1 MTRELI
7 GGLAL
12 LIVPTIAV
20 LILFRIR
27 FRRQS
32 QEKILYDL
40 PAFWAENDLGEVLY
54 VSTVFSS
61 DLLAKVWAHG
71 LGNRGNAR
79 LWLCNNGIGLSRNGE
94 RDFTIPTSAIQ
105 SLSEANATI
114 DRGVEAKGLISIS
127 WSHNNVG
134 LVTNIRFR
142 DKQRHNEIM
151 KILIEKL
158 GVSFA

>member
-40 PAFWAENDLGEVLY
+40 PAFNPAIGVAPLTPHVNPLVELTL
-54 VSTVFSS
+54 SITV
-61 DLLAKVWAHG
+61 
-71 LGNRGNAR
+71 
-79 LWLCNNGIGLSRNGE
+79 
-94 RDFTIPTSAIQ
+94 
-105 SLSEANATI
+105 
-114 DRGVEAKGLISIS
+114 
-127 WSHNNVG
+127 
-134 LVTNIRFR
+134 
-142 DKQRHNEIM
+142 
-151 KILIEKL
+151 LIE
-158 GVSFA
+158 

>member
-20 LILFRIR
+20 FILFRIR
-27 FRRQS
+27 TKRRS
-32 QEKILYDL
+32 Q
-40 PAFWAENDLGEVLY
+40 DLGEVLY

-61 DLLAKVWAHG
+61 DLLAKVWAQG

-79 LWLCNNGIGLSRNGE
+79 IWLGKSGIGLSRNGE
-94 RDFTIPTSAIQ
+94 VDFTIPSSAIK
-105 SLSEANATI
+105 SLSEVNATI

-127 WSHNNVG
+127 WSHNDVG
-134 LVTNIRFR
+134 LVTNLRFR
-142 DKQRHNEIM
+142 DKQRHNEI
-151 KILIEKL
+151 KKALIETL

>member
-20 LILFRIR
+20 FILFRIR
-27 FRRQS
+27 TKRRS
-32 QEKILYDL
+32 QEKILNDL
-40 PAFWAENDLGEVLY
+40 PAFLAEDDLGEVLY

-61 DLLAKVWAHG
+61 DLLAKVWAQG

-79 LWLCNNGIGLSRNGE
+79 LWLGKSGIGLSRNGE
-94 RDFTIPTSAIQ
+94 VDFTIPTSSIE
-105 SLSEANATI
+105 SITEVNATI

-127 WSHNNVG
+127 WTHKNVG
-134 LVTNIRFR
+134 LVTNLRFR
-142 DKQRHNEIM
+142 DKQRHNEI
-151 KILIEKL
+151 KRALIEKL

>member
-12 LIVPTIAV
+12 LIVPTIAI

-27 FRRQS
+27 SKRRS
-32 QEKILYDL
+32 QEKVLYDL
-40 PAFWAENDLGEVLY
+40 PSFSAENDLGEVLY

-61 DLLAKVWAHG
+61 DLLAKVWAQG

-79 LWLCNNGIGLSRNGE
+79 LWLGESGIGLSRNGE
-94 RDFTIPTSAIQ
+94 IDFTIPTAAIK
-105 SLSEANATI
+105 SLSEVNATI

-134 LVTNIRFR
+134 LVTNLRFR
-142 DKQRHNEIM
+142 DKQRHNEI
-151 KILIEKL
+151 KKTLIETL

>member
-20 LILFRIR
+20 LILFGIR
-27 FRRQS
+27 FRRRS

-40 PAFWAENDLGEVLY
+40 PAFSAENDLGEVLY

-61 DLLAKVWAHG
+61 DLLAKVWAQG

-79 LWLCNNGIGLSRNGE
+79 LWLGNNGIGLARNGE
-94 RDFTIPTSAIQ
+94 KDFNIPTSAIQ
-105 SLSEANATI
+105 SLSDANATI

-142 DKQRHNEIM
+142 DKQRHNEI
-151 KILIEKL
+151 KKTLIEKL

>member
-1 MTRELI
+1 M
-7 GGLAL
+7 
-12 LIVPTIAV
+12 
-20 LILFRIR
+20 
-27 FRRQS
+27 
-32 QEKILYDL
+32 
-40 PAFWAENDLGEVLY
+40 
-54 VSTVFSS
+54 STVFSS

-79 LWLCNNGIGLSRNGE
+79 LWLGNNVIGLSRNGE

-151 KILIEKL
+151 KIFIEKL